1 MSHVGEGAL
10 HAYLDGALDEY
21 PSAEADRIREHLDS
35 CAECAQRLEAERSV
49 RSDAHAM
56 LGMATPEVDLPSL
69 EELRAYVRRTRPTR
83 TIASVRVTRMSWA
96 ASVVLALG
104 TGWMLRGG
112 ALEQPSSE
120 NPSVLARASV
130 PSAERDN
137 AEPSSAELR
146 AAQAVGLNA
155 LEDDVSSSFARAEA
169 AARLA
174 AADEGS
180 NLSREVFA
188 DRADLPT
195 EAVAKSTAPDVV
207 EAEDLQEELA
217 LTQFTSGAAS
227 LDNAGLAEAAAPTP
241 AASEMAASAPALEL
255 AASGDG
261 AGARAVPSDMVAE
274 MSLAGR
280 VDDGL
285 TSASLGLSSAG
296 ATADADSAPT
306 AEVEASA
313 EVETDEEA
321 KPERRRAESP
331 VAVTSAMN
339 RSGRGGI
346 REVPENDE
354 RFNDEPS
361 QAVPGFDVVS
371 IENIGDDR
379 VFNGTVVIQRL
390 EGEEMLQIFHLE
402 RGVDLTILPPLDPN
416 LNEVRVEAESGWVV
430 LRGPR
435 SEDELEVL
443 LTRLFPE

>member
-21 PSAEADRIREHLDS
+21 PSAEADRIREHLDG
-35 CAECAQRLEAERSV
+35 CAECAQRLEVERSV

-69 EELRAYVRRTRPTR
+69 EELRAFVRRTRPTR
-83 TIASVRVTRMSWA
+83 TVGSVRITRMSWA

-112 ALEQPSSE
+112 ALEPLSSGT
-120 NPSVLARASV
+120 PPILVDAAV
-130 PSAERDN
+130 PSAEREN
-137 AEPSSAELR
+137 AEPSSVNLP
-146 AAQAVGLNA
+146 AAPP
-155 LEDDVSSSFARAEA
+155 
-169 AARLA
+169 
-174 AADEGS
+174 EGS
-180 NLSREVFA
+180 NLSRQVFA
-188 DRADLPT
+188 DRVDLPT

-207 EAEDLQEELA
+207 EAEDLQEDFA
-217 LTQFTSGAAS
+217 LTQFSSDTPS
-227 LDNAGLAEAAAPTP
+227 LDDARLA
-241 AASEMAASAPALEL
+241 
-255 AASGDG
+255 
-261 AGARAVPSDMVAE
+261 DMVAE

-285 TSASLGLSSAG
+285 TSAELGLASAG
-296 ATADADSAPT
+296 AAADADSAPT
-306 AEVEASA
+306 AEVDSAPTAAVEASA
-313 EVETDEEA
+313 KVETDEEA
-321 KPERRRAESP
+321 QPERRRAESP
-331 VAVTSAMN
+331 MAVTSAMS

-346 REVPENDE
+346 REVPETDE

-371 IENIGDDR
+371 IENVGEDR
-379 VFNGTVVIQRL
+379 VFNGTLVVQRL
-390 EGEEMLQIFHLE
+390 EGEEMLQVFHLE